1 MVTNTEFR
9 QNALYAAMDLDSSVE
24 SVSSPRF
31 DAFLAGVADHV
42 TVVAY
47 GGNKNYYVHLDPE
60 TGEVTDIVEE

>member
-1 MVTNTEFR
+1 
-9 QNALYAAMDLDSSVE
+9 MDLDSSVE

-31 DAFLAGVADHV
+31 DAFLAGVARSV
-42 TVVAY
+42 TVIAY